1 MTLTLP
7 PETPAGAAQNGAAM
21 NSDVLDNPTCDPSIT
36 WTTGNIAEAFPG
48 VFTTLGYTFLE
59 EPMELAFRRTF
70 YRLGVFPASAIS
82 MPDRIEDRF
91 STVFAG
97 RGAGNVEMFRRIAAV
112 MPGTSATKV
121 EQQLFG
127 NAREDTVDRN
137 SPRRIPFILAR
148 APITLLTLTKR
159 HDRMFA
165 RLRSWRLEQLARV
178 PRLDEAGCLAL
189 IADARERFGAMMTEQ
204 MTVRMISS
212 SLAERV
218 GKVVADLGTPGLEA
232 QLLSGVGSDENEVA
246 HDLWALARNQLTQAE
261 FSDRHGYHGP
271 GEGQLHGLVWREDPG
286 PILARLDDYRAIAA
300 DSPRAPRNRSAE
312 QQRIRERA
320 AAEVI
325 AAAGPLRGRA
335 IGTLL
340 RITTRFVAL
349 CEQGKAGY
357 LITYDVGRAAARRLG
372 ELLVSRGVI
381 VEREDVFHL
390 EYEVLRAGVTSDQR
404 VVVAERRARYQ
415 ERQELRLPMTW
426 QGVPEVTK
434 AAADA
439 DQDAAVGTVVA
450 GLAASG
456 GVVEGRVRV
465 VRDPAATDLDDG
477 DILVC
482 ETTDPSWVSLF
493 LVAGGVVTDHGGM
506 LSHGP
511 IVAREMGIPCVC
523 GTANG
528 SRQLRDGQ
536 RIRVDG
542 DKGLVEVIA

>member
-1 MTLTLP
+1 MTPTLP
-7 PETPAGAAQNGAAM
+7 PETPAGPAS
-21 NSDVLDNPTCDPSIT
+21 SDVLDNLTCDPSIT

-48 VFTTLGYTFLE
+48 VFSTFGYTFFE
-59 EPMELAFRRTF
+59 EQMELAFRRTF

-97 RGAGNVEMFRRIAAV
+97 RGAGNVDMFRRIATV
-112 MPGTSATKV
+112 MPGTSATKI
-121 EQQLFG
+121 EEQLFG
-127 NAREDTVDRN
+127 NAREDTVN
-137 SPRRIPFILAR
+137 QSSPRRIPFILAR

-165 RLRSWRLEQLARV
+165 GLRTWRVEQLARV
-178 PRLDEAGCLAL
+178 PGLDEAGCAAL
-189 IADARERFGAMMTEQ
+189 ITDARERFGAIMAEQ
-204 MTVRMISS
+204 MMVRMLSS

-218 GKVVADLGTPGLEA
+218 GKVVADLGRPDLEA
-232 QLLSGVGSDENEVA
+232 PLLSGVGSDENEVA
-246 HDLWALARNQLTQAE
+246 HDLWALAHGQLSQTE
-261 FSDRHGYHGP
+261 FTDRHGYHGP
-271 GEGQLHGLVWREDPG
+271 GEGQLHGVVWREDMSQ
-286 PILARLDDYRAIAA
+286 ILARLEDYRAIAA

-312 QQRIRERA
+312 QQRVRKRA

-335 IGTLL
+335 IATLL
-340 RITTRFVAL
+340 RITTRFMAL

-357 LITYDVGRAAARRLG
+357 LITYDVARAAARRLG
-372 ELLVSRGVI
+372 DLLVARAVI
-381 VEREDVFHL
+381 AEREDVFHL
-390 EYEVLRAGVTSDQR
+390 ECDVLLAGVTGDQR
-404 VVVAERRARYQ
+404 AVVAERRALYE
-415 ERQELRLPMTW
+415 ERQEQRLPMTW

-434 AAADA
+434 AAPDA
-439 DQDAAVGTVVA
+439 DHDAAMGTVVT

-456 GVVEGRVRV
+456 GVVSGRARV
-465 VRDPAATDLDDG
+465 VRDPAVVELDDG

-493 LVAGGVVTDHGGM
+493 LVAGAVVTDHGGM

-511 IVAREMGIPCVC
+511 IVARELGIPCVC
-523 GTANG
+523 GTGDG
-528 SRQLRDGQ
+528 SHRLRDGQ
-536 RIRVDG
+536 QIRVDG

>member
-1 MTLTLP
+1 MTPTPP
-7 PETPAGAAQNGAAM
+7 PETSAT
-21 NSDVLDNPTCDPSIT
+21 DVLDNLTCDPAIT

-48 VFTTLGYTFLE
+48 VFSTLGYTFLE

-97 RGAGNVEMFRRIAAV
+97 RGAGNVDMFRRIATV

-121 EQQLFG
+121 EEQLFG
-127 NAREDTVDRN
+127 NAREDTVDQS

-148 APITLLTLTKR
+148 APITLLTLTGR

-165 RLRSWRLEQLARV
+165 GLRTWRLEQLRRI
-178 PRLDEAGCLAL
+178 PGLDEAGCTAL
-189 IADARERFGAMMTEQ
+189 IADARARFGAIMAEQ
-204 MTVRMISS
+204 MMVRMISS

-218 GKVVADLGTPGLEA
+218 GKLVAGLGRPGLEA

-246 HDLWALARNQLTQAE
+246 HDLWALAHGEITQAE
-261 FSDRHGYHGP
+261 FTDRHGYHGP
-271 GEGQLHGLVWREDPG
+271 GEGQLHGVVWREDMS

-300 DSPRAPRNRSAE
+300 DSPRAPRHRSAE

-325 AAAGPLRGRA
+325 AAAGPLRGRV
-335 IGTLL
+335 IGALL
-340 RITTRFVAL
+340 RITTRFMAL

-372 ELLVSRGVI
+372 DLLVARGVI
-381 VEREDVFHL
+381 AERDDVFHL
-390 EYEVLRAGVTSDQR
+390 EYGVLLAGITGDQR
-404 VVVAERRARYQ
+404 AMVAERRALYL
-415 ERQELRLPMTW
+415 ERQEQRLPMTW

-434 AAADA
+434 AVPDA
-439 DQDAAVGTVVA
+439 DHDAAAGTVVT

-456 GVVEGRVRV
+456 GVVEGRARV
-465 VRDPAATDLDDG
+465 VRDPAVVELDDG

-511 IVAREMGIPCVC
+511 IVARELGIPCVC
-523 GTANG
+523 GTTDG
-528 SRQLRDGQ
+528 SHRLRDGQ

-542 DKGLVEVIA
+542 DNGLVEVLA